1 MLQFL
6 LFFLY
11 FLLLT
16 SILMLLVLGTTF
28 DRTTVYIIS
37 LIYDP

>member
-11 FLLLT
+11 FFLLT
-16 SILMLLVLGTTF
+16 SILMLLVLGMTF
-28 DRTTVYIIS
+28 DRTTVYIVS
-37 LIYDP
+37 LIYDL